1 MHQAGPTLWLK
12 FTEYPQKY
20 ASRIR
25 KSEIFGRYKGSQQK
39 EVYPLHQEAD
49 AGF

>member
-1 MHQAGPTLWLK
+1 MHQAGPTLWVK

-25 KSEIFGRYKGSQQK
+25 KSEIFGRYTSSQQK